1 MAENPLAALAATHPD
16 LEVWFDSSPLI
27 LASWKAEV
35 LAKVAATAAE
45 ARCEERLDGVWD
57 TLVGCTTNPPLTA
70 QVVEYDPKA
79 WGLQV
84 DELIRKAPGASD
96 AEVMWQLYT
105 GVVRAGAERFLPVFE
120 SSMKR
125 LGYLSGQVD
134 PRILDDTGKMVAQA
148 VALHAVS
155 PNVMV
160 KMPGVREGIL
170 GITLLTALG
179 IPTNATLV
187 FTTSQILAVAEA
199 VRAGLEIARCNEVD
213 LSGWRSVCTMML
225 GRFEDNP
232 AFDESAASVGVA
244 IDQELR
250 RWAGIAIF
258 NQAVRLYAS
267 RGYESKMLA
276 ASMRVGPVS
285 DGRTRVWHLEKI
297 CGQPIVMTIFP
308 SVIEAWLE
316 HYDGEELPI
325 GPARV
330 PSEALDTLTRVP
342 YFREGYEEG
351 QPAGGFADH
360 PAVLATG
367 ASFAEATDGLQA
379 WVRDRMAALR

>member
-1 MAENPLAALAATHPD
+1 MLSNPLAALAATHPD

-27 LASWKAEV
+27 LDAWKAEV
-35 LAKVAATAAE
+35 LARAAGTAAE
-45 ARCEERLDGVWD
+45 GRCKERLDGVWD

-70 QVVEYDPKA
+70 QAVEYDPEA
-79 WGLQV
+79 WGLKV
-84 DELIRKAPGASD
+84 DELARNAPGASD
-96 AEVMWQLYT
+96 GEIMWRLYT
-105 GVVRAGAERFLPVFE
+105 DVVRAGAERFMPIFE
-120 SSMKR
+120 ASRKK

-134 PRILDDTGKMVAQA
+134 PRVLYDTGQMVSQA
-148 VALHAVS
+148 VELHAVR

-199 VRAGLEIARCNEVD
+199 VKTGLEIARRNEVD

-225 GRFEDNP
+225 GRFEDHP
-232 AFDESAASVGVA
+232 GFDESAAAVGVTV
-244 IDQELR
+244 DQELR

-258 NQAVRLYAS
+258 NQAVRLFAE

-276 ASMRVGPVS
+276 ASMRIGPVL
-285 DGRTRVWHLEKI
+285 DGKTRVWHLEKI
-297 CGQPIVMTIFP
+297 SGQPIVLTIFP
-308 SVIEAWLE
+308 NVIEAWLA
-316 HYDGEELPI
+316 HYDGEELPT
-325 GPARV
+325 GPAHV
-330 PSEALDTLTRVP
+330 PAEALDTLLRVP

-351 QPAGGFADH
+351 QSPVSFASH
-360 PAVLATG
+360 PAVVAT
-367 ASFAEATDGLQA
+367 ATSFAEATDGLQT
-379 WVRDRMAALR
+379 WVRGRVAALA